1 MLVDRDR
8 GAPDASMALA
18 ERDRLERGL
27 GRLPIDQR
35 AVIVLHFYLGL
46 PLTEAAVILDIPA
59 GTAKSRLHRALVAM
73 RLALSAEPDALP
85 VIPREGVA

>member
-1 MLVDRDR
+1 MLVDRDH
-8 GAPDASMALA
+8 GAPDDSMALA
-18 ERDRLERGL
+18 ERDRLERSL
-27 GRLPIDQR
+27 GKLPIDQR

-73 RLALSAEPDALP
+73 RVALSAEPDALP